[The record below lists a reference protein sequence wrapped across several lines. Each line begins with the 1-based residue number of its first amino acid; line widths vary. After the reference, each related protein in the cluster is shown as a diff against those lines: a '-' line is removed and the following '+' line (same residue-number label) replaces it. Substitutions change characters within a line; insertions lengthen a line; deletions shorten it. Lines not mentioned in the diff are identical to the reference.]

1 MTSPSE
7 LRRKRKYTSQGF
19 LTGHWGTR
27 GGFCS
32 IPQQVFSGPDVNAL
46 SHATFRV
53 LMVLVRQYNGRN
65 NGDLCATEK
74 EMSAFGI
81 TSPDTINRAIK
92 ELLKRGLI
100 VKTRHGGYSG
110 KDGKRKP
117 ALYALT
123 WLPVDDIDQCENGM
137 WVSKIKG
144 TRSALRMSFDTPFSG
159 NIQYEAT

>member
-7 LRRKRKYTSQGF
+7 LRRKKKYTSQGF

-27 GGFCS
+27 GGYCS

-46 SHATFRV
+46 SHATFRA

-123 WLPVDDIDQCENGM
+123 WLPVDDIDQCANGM

-144 TRSALRMSFDTPFSG
+144 TRSALRISFDTPFSG

>member
-7 LRRKRKYTSQGF
+7 LRRKKKYTSLGF
-19 LTGHWGTR
+19 LTGHWGAR
-27 GGFCS
+27 GGYCS
-32 IPQQVFSGPDVNAL
+32 IPQQVFLGPDVNAL
-46 SHATFRV
+46 SHATFRA

-144 TRSALRMSFDTPFSG
+144 TRSALRMSLDTTFSG